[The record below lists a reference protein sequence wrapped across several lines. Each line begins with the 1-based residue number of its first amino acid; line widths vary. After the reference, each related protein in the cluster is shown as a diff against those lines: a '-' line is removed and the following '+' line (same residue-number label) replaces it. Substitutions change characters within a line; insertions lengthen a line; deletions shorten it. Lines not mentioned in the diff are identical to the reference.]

1 MTACV
6 TTIYFQNILI
16 NSPSTLTYPTKN
28 LFMKKNVLFFFSLL
42 LIQQVYSQQSLP
54 VSTPEAQGFSSER
67 LMRIDKNVQEWINK
81 NWMNSA
87 LVLITRNGKVV
98 YNKAYGYDDMEK
110 KTPLKND
117 QLFRLASQ
125 TKAVTSVGIMTLFE
139 EGKLLLDDSVAKY
152 IPEFANIQVL
162 DKFNEADT
170 TYSTVK
176 AERPVT
182 IRDLLTHTSGIGYAQ
197 IGSKT
202 ANAIYAKNNITSGIA
217 ETEGK
222 TIGEAMKRL
231 GSLPLMHQPGK
242 KWTYGLNSDL
252 LGYLI
257 EVISGQKLDRF
268 LKERIFDPLGMKDT
282 WFYLP
287 KEKQNRLTTLTIED
301 ENGVHPMNE
310 NYKYNGSRMKPN
322 YPDVVGTYFSGGAGL
337 TASIADYA
345 IFLQMLLNKGSYNG
359 KTVLSPNSVRMMTT
373 NQIGDLSLGNEKFG
387 LGFSITTEQSAA
399 KLPVSVGNF
408 SWGGAFGTSY
418 WVDPKEKIVAQLYTQ
433 IWGRRHNVEDAFKVL
448 VYQAMLH

>member
-1 MTACV
+1 MKKIV
-6 TTIYFQNILI
+6 SLFLFMLLI
-16 NSPSTLTYPTKN
+16 N
-28 LFMKKNVLFFFSLL
+28 
-42 LIQQVYSQQSLP
+42 QVYSQQSMPL
-54 VSTPEAQGFSSER
+54 STPELQSFSSER

-87 LVLITRNGKVV
+87 QVLITRNGKII
-98 YNKAYGYDDMEK
+98 YNKAYGYDDAEK
-110 KTPLKND
+110 KTALKTD

-125 TKAVTSVGIMTLFE
+125 TKAITSVGIMTLFE

-152 IPEFANIQVL
+152 IPEYANIRVI
-162 DKFNEADT
+162 DKFNENDSSYT
-170 TYSTVK
+170 TVA

-197 IGSKT
+197 IGSKI

-217 ETEGK
+217 ETEGN

-242 KWTYGLNSDL
+242 KWTYGLNADL

-257 EVISGQKLDRF
+257 EVVSGQKLDAF
-268 LKERIFDPLGMKDT
+268 FKARIFDPLGMKDT

-287 KEKQNRLTTLTIED
+287 KDKQNRLTTLTMED
-301 ENGVHPMNE
+301 DNGVHPMNE
-310 NYKYNGSRMKPN
+310 NYKFNGNRMKPN

-337 TASIADYA
+337 TASITDYA
-345 IFLQMLLNKGSYNG
+345 IFLQMLLNGGSYNG
-359 KTVLSPNSVRMMTT
+359 KNILSPNSVRMMTS

-418 WVDPKEKIVAQLYTQ
+418 WVDPKEKIIAQFYTQ

-448 VYQAMLH
+448 VYQAMLHSLLN

>member
-1 MTACV
+1 
-6 TTIYFQNILI
+6 
-16 NSPSTLTYPTKN
+16 
-28 LFMKKNVLFFFSLL
+28 MKKIVSLFFFML
-42 LIQQVYSQQSLP
+42 LIHQVNSQQSMP
-54 VSTPEAQGFSSER
+54 VSTPEAQGFSTER
-67 LMRIDKNVQEWINK
+67 LMRIDKNVQEWISK
-81 NWMNSA
+81 NWMNNA
-87 LVLITRNGKVV
+87 LVLITRNGKII
-98 YNKAYGYDDMEK
+98 YNKAYGYDDTDK

-125 TKAVTSVGIMTLFE
+125 TKAITSVGIMTLFE

-152 IPEFANIQVL
+152 IPEYANIRVI
-162 DKFNEADT
+162 DKFNENDSSYT
-170 TYSTVK
+170 TVA
-176 AERPVT
+176 AERPIT

-197 IGSKT
+197 IGSKI

-217 ETEGK
+217 ETEGN

-242 KWTYGLNSDL
+242 KFTYGLNSDL

-257 EVISGQKLDRF
+257 EVVSGQKLDAF
-268 LKERIFDPLGMKDT
+268 LKARIFDPLGMRDT

-287 KEKQNRLTTLTIED
+287 KDKQNRLTTLTMED
-301 ENGVHPMNE
+301 DNGVHPMNE
-310 NYKYNGSRMKPN
+310 NYKFNGSRMKPN

-337 TASIADYA
+337 TASITDYA
-345 IFLQMLLNKGSYNG
+345 IFLQMLLNGGTYNG
-359 KTVLSPNSVRMMTT
+359 KTILSPNSVRMMTT

-387 LGFSITTEQSAA
+387 LGFSITTDNSAA